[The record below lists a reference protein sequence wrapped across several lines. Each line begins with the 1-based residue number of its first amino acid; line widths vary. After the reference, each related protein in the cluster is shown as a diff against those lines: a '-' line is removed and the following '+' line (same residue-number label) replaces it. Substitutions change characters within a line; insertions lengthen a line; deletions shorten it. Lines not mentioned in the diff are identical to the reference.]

1 MRQQLW
7 LFVVMLAVIAATPA
21 TAQAKQGCQERCG
34 NLTIPYPFG
43 TSEGCYLD
51 DSFLI
56 TCNESYKPFLRKSNI
71 KVLNISLD
79 GQLQVSSDV
88 AYGCYDESG
97 NLTRSRD
104 PWMNLAKFN
113 VSYTRNK
120 FTVVGC
126 DTNAYVWGVRG
137 KKFQT
142 GCMSLCDEVDQV
154 VNGSC
159 SGIGCCQTSIPRGV
173 TDFNLIVNTYYNYT
187 YVSDFNPC
195 GFAFVVEEGS
205 YNFSSLD
212 LFNLSNVREFPVVL
226 DWTIGNKTCEEAR
239 KDSNSYACG
248 MNSTCNDSNSGLGYL
263 CNCNEGY
270 QGNPYLGCQDI
281 NECQNTTLN
290 LCTIPKLCHNTDGNY
305 TCSCPKGYHGNGRKD
320 GNGCIADEHLALWV
334 KVFVGISIG
343 LIAILVIII
352 FTSMGVQKRN
362 ISKVREDFF
371 KQNGGI
377 VLQQLLSKSE
387 GSVHTA
393 KIYSQEELN
402 KATNN
407 FNERHIVGEG
417 GYGTVY
423 RGTLADNTIIAIKK
437 SKIVDRGQIEQF
449 VTEVKILSQID
460 HPNVVK
466 LLGCCLETPMPLLV
480 YEFITNNTL
489 YHHLHNK
496 GVVSSMP
503 WEMRLRIATETANA
517 IALMHSSTQIIH
529 RDIKSANILLNED
542 FTAKVSDFGISKF
555 VPSGE
560 THLTTAVQGTIG
572 YIDPEYFH
580 SGNLTEKSDVYS
592 FGVLLV
598 ELLTGENPIPSKRA
612 ENSRSL
618 AKYFITALEEDH
630 LLQILDDRVKGEGN
644 VEQLKGVSELAKQM
658 LKIEGEKRPT
668 MEEVKQELEAF
679 RNFNNCSPAEIPT
692 EERLPLLSGTL
703 DYHDSTAWSGLD
715 TVRKQTVF
723 EMDSGGR

>member
-1 MRQQLW
+1 
-7 LFVVMLAVIAATPA
+7 MLAVIAATPA

-43 TSEGCYLD
+43 TSEDCYLD

-56 TCNESYKPFLRKSNI
+56 MCNESYKPFLRRSDM

-79 GQLQVSSDV
+79 G
-88 AYGCYDESG
+88 
-97 NLTRSRD
+97 
-104 PWMNLAKFN
+104 
-113 VSYTRNK
+113 
-120 FTVVGC
+120 C
-126 DTNAYVWGVRG
+126 DTSAFILGSYG
-137 KKFQT
+137 KKYQT
-142 GCMSLCDEVDQV
+142 GCTSLCDKVDEV

-173 TDFNLIVNTYYNYT
+173 TDFNLIVKTYDSHANIA
-187 YVSDFNPC
+187 DFNPC
-195 GFAFVVEEGS
+195 DFAFVVEEGS
-205 YNFSSLD
+205 YNFSSVD
-212 LFNLSNVREFPVVL
+212 LFNLRNVREFPVVL
-226 DWTIGNKTCEEAR
+226 DWAIDTKTCEELER
-239 KDSNSYACG
+239 T
-248 MNSTCNDSNSGLGYL
+248 STVTH
-263 CNCNEGY
+263 
-270 QGNPYLGCQDI
+270 GNPYLGCQDI

-290 LCTIPKLCHNTDGNY
+290 PCTIPKLCHNTDGNY

-320 GNGCIADEHLALWV
+320 GSGCIPDEHLALWV

-371 KQNGGI
+371 KQNG
-377 VLQQLLSKSE
+377 
-387 GSVHTA
+387 
-393 KIYSQEELN
+393 
-402 KATNN
+402 
-407 FNERHIVGEG
+407 G

-572 YIDPEYFH
+572 YIDPEYFY

-612 ENSRSL
+612 ENNRSL

-644 VEQLKGVSELAKQM
+644 IEQLRGVSQLAKQM

-679 RNFNNCSPAEIPT
+679 RNFDNYSPEEIPT
-692 EERLPLLSGTL
+692 EERVPLLSGTL

-715 TVRKQTVF
+715 TVSKQTVF